1 MSSYNGKI
9 IRLDLT
15 AGKSQVE
22 DIPEKWMKEYLGGR
36 GIGGRYLYEELKPG
50 VEPLSAENKVIMM
63 MGPLGATPAM
73 SVSRMALVTKSPLTG
88 AVAKS
93 VMGGSFGPFLK
104 FAGYDGIIVE
114 GEADKPVYLHIDK
127 DGIHL
132 LDAAELWGLDTQQTH
147 QKLRQKHGT
156 SAQVAC
162 IGPAGEKLVRYAI
175 LISDLRCGGRT
186 GVGTVLGAKKLKA
199 FAVNSAG
206 PLSLYDAEG
215 FKKVNREVIEGL
227 KTSPGRI
234 KMSDFGTSFLTL
246 GFEKVGIFPVKNFQ
260 EGHLEGVEKIGDE
273 ALASIKTKN
282 DGCYGCMTKCGQ
294 VRRVTGGTYDGA
306 VSEGPDYE
314 TIWSLGGNL
323 ANTDMGALIAADSLC
338 DKLGMDTVS
347 AGNAIG
353 FAYELYQRGIIT
365 KKDTDDLELNW
376 GDPAPMIAL
385 VEKISRREGFGQLL
399 GEGTK
404 RAAEK
409 IGKGAENYAM
419 QVKGL
424 ELPAYEPRAVKGY
437 GLVLATANIG
447 ASHMYGRPR
456 DELAGKKDRLTE
468 VDKGKDIAM
477 AETSQA
483 TQDAVIQCSFSP
495 VTGFNLQQRSDLL
508 AAATG
513 FKEFSDPD
521 YVETIGER
529 ILCLERCF
537 NVREGFARKDDTLP
551 KRMRTEPLK
560 NAGPATGQTVK
571 NLDGLLNEFYD
582 ALGYTRQ
589 GIPSESKLKEL
600 GLDSVAEDIKRISK

>member
-1 MSSYNGKI
+1 MSSYNGKL
-9 IRLDLT
+9 IRLNLT
-15 AGKSQVE
+15 SRQSQVE
-22 DIPEKWMKEYLGGR
+22 DIPEQWMKEYLGGR
-36 GIGGRYLYEELKPG
+36 GIGVRYLYEELKPG
-50 VEPLSAENKVIMM
+50 VKPLSPDNKVILM
-63 MGPLGATPAM
+63 MGPLGATTAM
-73 SVSRMALVTKSPLTG
+73 SVSRIALVTKSPLTG

-93 VMGGSFGPFLK
+93 VMGGSFGAFLK
-104 FAGYDGIIVE
+104 FAGFDGIIVE
-114 GEADKPVYLHIDK
+114 GEADKPVYVHIDK
-127 DGIHL
+127 DGVHL

-147 QKLRQKHGT
+147 QKLRRKHGKST
-156 SAQVAC
+156 QVAC

-186 GVGTVLGAKKLKA
+186 GVGAVLGAKKLKA

-206 PLSLYDAEG
+206 PLSLHDAEG
-215 FKKVNREVIEGL
+215 FRKLNKEVIEGL

-234 KMSDFGTSFLTL
+234 KMSDFGTSYLTL

-282 DGCYGCMTKCGQ
+282 DGCYGCMTRCGQ
-294 VRRVTGGTYDGA
+294 VRQVTGGPYDGA

-323 ANTDMGALIAADSLC
+323 ANTDRGSLIAADSLC
-338 DKLGMDTVS
+338 DKLGIDTVS
-347 AGNAIG
+347 AGNSIG

-365 KKDTDDLELNW
+365 KKDTDGLELKW
-376 GDPAPMIAL
+376 GDHAVMMKL
-385 VEKISRREGFGQLL
+385 VEKIGHREGFGKLL

-404 RAAEK
+404 RAAEE
-409 IGKGAENYAM
+409 IGKGAEDYAM

-437 GLVLATANIG
+437 GLVLATSNIG

-456 DELAGKKDRLTE
+456 DELSGKKDRLTE
-468 VDKGKDIAM
+468 VDKGKDIAQ

-483 TQDAVIQCSFSP
+483 TQDSVIQCSFGP
-495 VTGFNLQQRSDLL
+495 VTGFTPQQRSDLL
-508 AAATG
+508 VSATG
-513 FKEFSDPD
+513 FKEFGDPA
-521 YVETIGER
+521 YVEKIGER
-529 ILCLERCF
+529 TLCLERCF
-537 NVREGFARKDDTLP
+537 NVREGFDRKDDTLP

-560 NAGPATGQTVK
+560 DAGPATGQVFK
-571 NLDGLLNEFYD
+571 NLDGLLDEFYD

-589 GIPSESKLKEL
+589 GIPSEAKLKEL
-600 GLDSVAEDIKRISK
+600 GMDWVVKDIKKFAP

>member
-1 MSSYNGKI
+1 MGSYNGKL
-9 IRLDLT
+9 IRLNLT
-15 AGKSQVE
+15 SRQSRVE
-22 DIPEKWMKEYLGGR
+22 EIPEKWMKEYLGGR
-36 GIGGRYLYEELKPG
+36 GIGVRYLYEELKPG
-50 VEPLSAENKVIMM
+50 VEPLSAENKVILM
-63 MGPLGATPAM
+63 MGPLGATTAM

-93 VMGGSFGPFLK
+93 VMGGSFGAFLK

-127 DGIHL
+127 DGINI

-147 QKLRQKHGT
+147 QKLREKHGKST
-156 SAQVAC
+156 QIAC

-186 GVGTVLGAKKLKA
+186 GVGAVLGAKKIKA
-199 FAVNSAG
+199 FAVNSSG
-206 PLSLYDAEG
+206 PLSLHDAEG
-215 FKKVNREVIEGL
+215 FKKLAREIIEGL

-260 EGHLEGVEKIGDE
+260 EGHLEGVEKISEE
-273 ALASIKTKN
+273 ALASMKTGN
-282 DGCYGCMTKCGQ
+282 DGCYGCMAKCGQ
-294 VRRVTGGTYDGA
+294 VRQVTEGPYKGA

-323 ANTDMGALIAADSLC
+323 VNTDIGSLIAADSLC
-338 DKLGMDTVS
+338 DRLGMDTVS
-347 AGNAIG
+347 AGNSIG

-365 KKDTDDLELNW
+365 KKDTDGLELDW
-376 GDPAPMIAL
+376 GDPAPMMTL
-385 VEKISRREGFGQLL
+385 LEKISRREGFGKLL

-409 IGKGAENYAM
+409 IGKGAQGYAM

-437 GLVLATANIG
+437 GLILATSNIG

-456 DELAGKKDRLTE
+456 DELAGKKDKLTE
-468 VDKGKDIAM
+468 VDKGKDAAQ
-477 AETSQA
+477 AEILQA
-483 TQDAVIQCSFSP
+483 TQDSVIQCSFSP
-495 VTGFNLQQRSDLL
+495 VTGFNPQQRSDLL
-508 AAATG
+508 VAATG
-513 FKEFSDPD
+513 FKKFGDPAYLD
-521 YVETIGER
+521 KVGER

-537 NVREGFARKDDTLP
+537 NVREGFGRKDDALP
-551 KRMRTEPLK
+551 KRMRTEPLA
-560 NAGPATGQTVK
+560 NAGPATGQVFK
-571 NLDGLLNEFYD
+571 NLDGLLDEFYD

-589 GIPSESKLKEL
+589 GIPSEAKLKEL
-600 GLDSVAEDIKRISK
+600 SLDWVVADIKKFAK